1 MSNKESILIVDDYEV
16 NIDMLEAILE
26 SLNYNVYSAMS
37 AAEATELLND
47 KKPHMVLLDIM
58 MPDVNGFEFCEMLK
72 ENPHTRDIPVIFVSA
87 AESDEER
94 EKAFESGGVDFIR
107 KPFDITE
114 IKTRVSTHLNIYN
127 LRRELEDNNRKLN
140 RVISEQTHR
149 ILDEKKRILKNIASL
164 PSERKDS
171 TVDDKLI
178 AKNSRM
184 LAQALNFTDRYENKI
199 SESFVEAVEIGSLIR
214 HIEIDLFEVFFVP
227 DDKDEFVNTVRD
239 IVYGFNCPEDDSKSD
254 ALAYKVVKIIDTFAT
269 LTSQYDREDALERL
283 RDADGLDEY
292 ILEMFFKI
300 EKQIKS

>member
-1 MSNKESILIVDDYEV
+1 MSDKESILIVDDYEV

-26 SLNYNVYSAMS
+26 SLEYNVYTAMS
-37 AAEATELLND
+37 AAEATEILND
-47 KKPHMVLLDIM
+47 SDKRPHMVLLDIM
-58 MPDVNGFEFCEMLK
+58 MPDVNGFEFCDMLK

-140 RVISEQTHR
+140 HVINEQSRR
-149 ILDEKKRILKNIASL
+149 IMDEKKRILKSIASL
-164 PSERKDS
+164 SSDKSD
-171 TVDDKLI
+171 VDDFLV

-184 LAQALNFTDRYENKI
+184 LAQALNFTDKYENKL
-199 SESFVEAVEIGSLIR
+199 SESFVESVEIGSLIR
-214 HIEIDLFEVFFVP
+214 HIDVNIFDVIFTEN
-227 DDKDEFVNTVRD
+227 DDNESVKTARD
-239 IVYGFNCPEDDSKSD
+239 IVYGFNSEDEDNDSVS
-254 ALAYKVVKIIDTFAT
+254 YKIVKIIDTFLK
-269 LTSQYDREDALERL
+269 LTSEYDREEALDKL
-283 RDADGLDEY
+283 RDVDGLDDY
-292 ILEMFFKI
+292 ILEMFYKI

>member
-1 MSNKESILIVDDYEV
+1 MADKESILIVDDYEV

-26 SLNYNVYSAMS
+26 SLEYNVYSAMS
-37 AAEATELLND
+37 AAEATEILND
-47 KKPHMVLLDIM
+47 SDKRPHLVLLDIM

-140 RVISEQTHR
+140 HVISEQSRR
-149 ILDEKKRILKNIASL
+149 IMDEKKRILKSIASL
-164 PSERKDS
+164 SSDKSD
-171 TVDDKLI
+171 VDDYLV
-178 AKNSRM
+178 ARNSRM
-184 LAQALNFTDRYENKI
+184 LAQALNFTDKYENKL
-199 SESFVEAVEIGSLIR
+199 SESFVESVEIGSLIR
-214 HIEIDLFEVFFVP
+214 HIDVKIFDVIFTEN
-227 DDKDEFVNTVRD
+227 DDNESVKTARD
-239 IVYGFNCPEDDSKSD
+239 IVYGFNSDDDSDNDSVS
-254 ALAYKVVKIIDTFAT
+254 YKIVRIIDTFAK
-269 LTSQYDREDALERL
+269 LSSEYDREEALDKL
-283 RDADGLDEY
+283 READGLDDY
-292 ILEMFFKI
+292 ILEMFYKI